1 MLRRITVRVYGIL
14 VNDREEVLLSDEII
28 RGNRITKFPGGG
40 LKLGEGPVECLTREF
55 MEECNKEVV
64 VTDHFYTT
72 DFFQSSYFDDETQ
85 VISIYYRVECPEWQT
100 IETINKPFDFP
111 HLLTV
116 DSEKMRWVAIDY
128 LQQEQFITLPID
140 RKVVDLVMLKA
151 NPIGFR
157 KR

>member
-28 RGNRITKFPGGG
+28 RGNRVTKFPGGG
-40 LKLGEGPVECLTREF
+40 LKLGEGPVECLVREF
-55 MEECNKEVV
+55 KEECQKDVI

-72 DFFQSSYFDDETQ
+72 DFFQSSYFDEETQ
-85 VISIYYRVECPEWQT
+85 VISIYYRVECPEWKL
-100 IETINKPFDFP
+100 IETISKPFDYP
-111 HLLTV
+111 HLLNV
-116 DSEKMRWVAIDY
+116 DTEKMRWATVDY
-128 LQQEQFITLPID
+128 LHNEEFITLPID
-140 RKVVDLVMLKA
+140 RKVVELIKLKV